1 MKPMLART
9 YETQN
14 VEGWL
19 MSEKLDGCR
28 AIWTGSELLS
38 RNGNKFFAPDWFTAQ
53 LPSGVMLDGELYI
66 GRNAFQHGVSVIR
79 KKNPID
85 AEWQTIR
92 YCVFDAPE
100 CKGGFETRIAFCG
113 EILAGCG
120 IAEVVEQTVCKSDS
134 HLQEF
139 FSGLVALGAE
149 GVMLRRPGSEYE
161 QRRSDSLLKFKPF
174 GSDEAEVIGHQAGEG
189 KHLDR
194 LGALICRWQ
203 NVVFNLGTGFSDAL
217 REAPPQI
224 GAQVSFMFQG
234 LTDGGVPRFPVF
246 LAERNYE

>member
-1 MKPMLART
+1 MTPMLART

-53 LPSGVMLDGELYI
+53 LPAGVMLDGELYI

>member
-1 MKPMLART
+1 MKPMLAKT
-9 YETQN
+9 YEAQK
-14 VEGWL
+14 VKGWL

-28 AIWTGSELLS
+28 AIWTGSEFRS

-53 LPSGVMLDGELYI
+53 LPAGVMLDGELYL
-66 GRNAFQHGVSVIR
+66 GRNSFQQGVGIIR

-100 CKGGFETRIAFCG
+100 CKGGFEARIAFCA
-113 EILAGCG
+113 EILAGCE
-120 IAEVVEQTVCKSDS
+120 IAKVVEQTVCKNDT
-134 HLQEF
+134 HLENVF
-139 FSGLVALGAE
+139 AGLVALGAE
-149 GVMLRRPGSEYE
+149 GVMLRRPGSKYE
-161 QRRSDSLLKFKPF
+161 PRRSDSLLKYKPF
-174 GSDEAEVIGHQAGEG
+174 GSDEAEVIGHQPGEG
-189 KHLDR
+189 KHINR
-194 LGALICRWQ
+194 LGALICRWG
-203 NVVFNLGTGFSDAL
+203 NVIFNLGTGFTDAL

-234 LTDGGVPRFPVF
+234 LTDGGLPRFPVF